1 MSCGLGAI
9 ILVLMLVKLDTESVS
24 VESDRLREDLTRM
37 EATEADL
44 NAKITAV
51 LQANTITSEKFDAR
65 AAELLRL
72 KTLVDQERQNLA
84 ASGRVAHALEQV
96 ITAIEAP
103 LDPDVIKTVPT
114 SSENYIVG
122 LRVEGTRIGVLVDSS
137 ASMTDE
143 LLIDVIRRKNM
154 GSAAKQV
161 GPKWVRTRRVVNWFL
176 ARVPQRSEIRVV
188 AFSDKARPLGNV
200 VRGDDATG
208 LGRVL
213 ADLDAVVPSGPTNLA
228 AGLAALVA
236 FQPTDIYVI
245 TDGLPTAGN
254 SVYRS
259 LNPFSN
265 CSALWGGATSISGA
279 CRVRLLR
286 HTIGNT
292 GLGTARVNVVLLPIE
307 GDPQA
312 SHEFW
317 KWTSETGGILISP
330 AGSWP

>member
-122 LRVEGTRIGVLVDSS
+122 LRVE
-137 ASMTDE
+137 
-143 LLIDVIRRKNM
+143 
-154 GSAAKQV
+154 
-161 GPKWVRTRRVVNWFL
+161 
-176 ARVPQRSEIRVV
+176 
-188 AFSDKARPLGNV
+188 
-200 VRGDDATG
+200 
-208 LGRVL
+208 
-213 ADLDAVVPSGPTNLA
+213 
-228 AGLAALVA
+228 
-236 FQPTDIYVI
+236 
-245 TDGLPTAGN
+245 
-254 SVYRS
+254 
-259 LNPFSN
+259 
-265 CSALWGGATSISGA
+265 
-279 CRVRLLR
+279 
-286 HTIGNT
+286 
-292 GLGTARVNVVLLPIE
+292 
-307 GDPQA
+307 
-312 SHEFW
+312 
-317 KWTSETGGILISP
+317 
-330 AGSWP
+330 